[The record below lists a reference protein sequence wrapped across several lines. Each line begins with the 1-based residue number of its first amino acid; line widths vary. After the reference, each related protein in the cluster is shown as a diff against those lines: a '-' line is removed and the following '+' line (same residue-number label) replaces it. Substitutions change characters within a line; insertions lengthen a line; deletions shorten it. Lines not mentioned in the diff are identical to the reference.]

1 MQFRTFSVCSWD
13 RKMPVFDPEKT
24 HCQKFIIALVRFCLG
39 FSSCML
45 LIRRFAL
52 FFSVFHINS
61 LLSLFCFYLSL
72 FFYILG
78 KPLKMTIH
86 ISVSIFYSIG
96 SISNCSQYSFQFYD
110 CYLFLTH
117 LLSSQ
122 SLLIL
127 AVTNSWSSLMFLLY
141 WRYKAIYY
149 ILKILVK
156 PFPEILFRIMHQ
168 LLYIVIFPFLK
179 WGTVSAAIVFV
190 TRQSI

>member
-110 CYLFLTH
+110 CYLFLTRPI
-117 LLSSQ
+117 SSAF
-122 SLLIL
+122 I
-127 AVTNSWSSLMFLLY
+127 
-141 WRYKAIYY
+141 
-149 ILKILVK
+149 
-156 PFPEILFRIMHQ
+156 
-168 LLYIVIFPFLK
+168 
-179 WGTVSAAIVFV
+179 TVS
-190 TRQSI
+190 SYPGSD